1 MEKNNNN
8 INNSINNTEVINL
21 RELLTRYV
29 QKWYWFVLAVIIAF
43 IVATI
48 YLRKTDNKYQVQ
60 TVILLRNEDNSS
72 QISQLAMMESFGLM
86 GSSRVVD
93 DEIQVI
99 NSNKIINQVIDTLG
113 IEVEYFEKT
122 GLKYVEKYHTLPFKL
137 NLVNHFADSLKAPIR
152 ITLKTGTGSVKVS
165 VKYGRDWKNTY
176 TLDNIQQPF
185 STPAGVL
192 SLKSLSSVKPGMR
205 YKINVYPKKDLLA
218 QYRGKLNVSVVNK
231 QSNAIRISIVEF
243 NIKKAEDILNKIVE
257 LYNMDAIIDKNIVA
271 ANTGNFIEDRLRLI
285 TKELFDVESEVESYK
300 KANSLT
306 DIASEAGIYLASAS
320 EYEKKIA
327 ELETQLNL
335 IQYIESYIRDAK
347 NQYSLIPANIGVED
361 KSLMELILNYNAI
374 VLERMKLSQSA
385 NEKNPVLIQ
394 IEQQIKALRGNVLE
408 SIGSVKSGLK
418 IAKNDVTRKDAQFNS
433 RIKAV
438 PTQERQFLEIKRQ
451 QEIKQNLYL
460 FLAQKREENALSLAS
475 TAPAARTIDRA
486 YPSLTPVSPKR
497 MIIYL
502 VALIL
507 GLLFPFLYIYLRD
520 LINNKIE
527 DAKEF
532 QKTVNPPFLGSI
544 CISRDSDRVVV
555 QAGKT
560 TPIVEMFRLVRTNLQ
575 FIIGS
580 KKNPAILITSSI
592 SGEGKSFI
600 SINTAMSLALLNK
613 KVVLIGMD
621 IRNPVL
627 RDYMHLSNVNSNGV
641 TLYLSDTDCQI
652 GDIIMPSGYN
662 NNLDVIPAGPVPPN
676 PSELLLS
683 SRLDELV
690 RELKKIYDYIIIDSA
705 PIGIVSDTYLLN
717 RVIDNCI
724 YVARQDHTPR
734 EASNLINEIYAEKRL
749 NGMALILNGT
759 SATSSY
765 GYGYGY
771 ERNKNKFKN
780 MPKLTFGDKLN
791 NAILKLFK
799 RN

>member
-122 GLKYVEKYHTLPFKL
+122 GLKFVEKYHTLPFKL

-285 TKELFDVESEVESYK
+285 TK
-300 KANSLT
+300 
-306 DIASEAGIYLASAS
+306 
-320 EYEKKIA
+320 
-327 ELETQLNL
+327 
-335 IQYIESYIRDAK
+335 
-347 NQYSLIPANIGVED
+347 
-361 KSLMELILNYNAI
+361 
-374 VLERMKLSQSA
+374 
-385 NEKNPVLIQ
+385 
-394 IEQQIKALRGNVLE
+394 
-408 SIGSVKSGLK
+408 
-418 IAKNDVTRKDAQFNS
+418 
-433 RIKAV
+433 
-438 PTQERQFLEIKRQ
+438 
-451 QEIKQNLYL
+451 
-460 FLAQKREENALSLAS
+460 
-475 TAPAARTIDRA
+475 
-486 YPSLTPVSPKR
+486 
-497 MIIYL
+497 
-502 VALIL
+502 
-507 GLLFPFLYIYLRD
+507 
-520 LINNKIE
+520 
-527 DAKEF
+527 
-532 QKTVNPPFLGSI
+532 
-544 CISRDSDRVVV
+544 
-555 QAGKT
+555 
-560 TPIVEMFRLVRTNLQ
+560 
-575 FIIGS
+575 
-580 KKNPAILITSSI
+580 
-592 SGEGKSFI
+592 
-600 SINTAMSLALLNK
+600 
-613 KVVLIGMD
+613 
-621 IRNPVL
+621 
-627 RDYMHLSNVNSNGV
+627 
-641 TLYLSDTDCQI
+641 
-652 GDIIMPSGYN
+652 
-662 NNLDVIPAGPVPPN
+662 
-676 PSELLLS
+676 
-683 SRLDELV
+683 
-690 RELKKIYDYIIIDSA
+690 
-705 PIGIVSDTYLLN
+705 
-717 RVIDNCI
+717 
-724 YVARQDHTPR
+724 
-734 EASNLINEIYAEKRL
+734 
-749 NGMALILNGT
+749 
-759 SATSSY
+759 
-765 GYGYGY
+765 
-771 ERNKNKFKN
+771 
-780 MPKLTFGDKLN
+780 
-791 NAILKLFK
+791 
-799 RN
+799 